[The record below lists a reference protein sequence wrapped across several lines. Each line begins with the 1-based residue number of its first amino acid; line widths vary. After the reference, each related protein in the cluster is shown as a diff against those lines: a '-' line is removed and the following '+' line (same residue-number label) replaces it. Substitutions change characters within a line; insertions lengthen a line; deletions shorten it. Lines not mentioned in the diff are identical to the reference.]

1 MNRIDLITQVGM
13 LASQLAGLAKATNGE
28 SAPLNRLSM
37 AFGKCRNELIAEEEI
52 ARQQEVN
59 AQVRRSIDSDLATAR
74 LNPADDCDNPQR
86 TI

>member
-1 MNRIDLITQVGM
+1 
-13 LASQLAGLAKATNGE
+13 
-28 SAPLNRLSM
+28 M